1 MDNFYFLCMCI
12 TCNEQTFN
20 CSDQVQFILKEAT
33 QVRSLFHIRMPLI
46 LTLKPKPINL
56 NIKENNHVYQDLQKS
71 L

>member
-20 CSDQVQFILKEAT
+20 YSDQVQFIFKEAT
-33 QVRSLFHIRMPLI
+33 KIRSFFHIRMPLI
-46 LTLKPKPINL
+46 LTLKPRPINL
-56 NIKENNHVYQDLQKS
+56 YIKENIHVHQDLQKS